1 MFLNVFVK
9 VFSHPNLTELSTPG
23 SCHVKCSP
31 CRKGAWMGLT
41 FMAHS
46 PLALRSCL
54 RHLPWFGQAGPSH
67 PCSVDKMRL
76 PKKTCGA
83 GARHIGSSQILSPHT
98 VFFRLCNAQVQR
110 RHPRVVGQAGQGLRK
125 RESQMKFSGFSRL
138 PHFKY
143 SQVIIFLDFPSHV
156 SSWSCQDPSSIGE
169 ITAKGMMLG
178 LCPCL

>member
-76 PKKTCGA
+76 PKKNLWGRCTA
-83 GARHIGSSQILSPHT
+83 HWKQSDSFASHRI
-98 VFFRLCNAQVQR
+98 RLCNAQVQR
-110 RHPRVVGQAGQGLRK
+110 RHPRVVGQAGQGLRGQGNPK
-125 RESQMKFSGFSRL
+125 
-138 PHFKY
+138 
-143 SQVIIFLDFPSHV
+143 
-156 SSWSCQDPSSIGE
+156 
-169 ITAKGMMLG
+169 
-178 LCPCL
+178 